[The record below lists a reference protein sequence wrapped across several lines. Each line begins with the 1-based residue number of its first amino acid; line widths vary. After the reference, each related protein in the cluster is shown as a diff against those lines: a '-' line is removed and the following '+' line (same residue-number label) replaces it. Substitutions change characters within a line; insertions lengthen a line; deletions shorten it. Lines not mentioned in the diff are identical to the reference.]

1 MESSEE
7 KLNEIVKH
15 LELNEA
21 TNKEI
26 LKSVKFVRNYFFW
39 QSSYSFLK
47 IIILLSVI
55 VLGFISWRSITDYLL
70 KIYG

>member
-7 KLNEIVKH
+7 KLDEIVKH

-21 TNKEI
+21 TNREI

-39 QSSYSFLK
+39 QSSYSLLK
-47 IIILLSVI
+47 IIVLLSVI